1 VVLLF
6 EVEVVFSIQRWILIW
21 VDFGTLLV
29 KVGAVDAEQTN
40 SLRSLIET
48 LSGSSGQNLARR
60 SWLNST
66 TSEPWQRFFRA
77 SLVRTRV
84 LGESKCFG
92 VLTGTLQSIS
102 GWNLARRCCP
112 NLIDEAYQN
121 FYWSGRISNL
131 TYWKLEWE
139 ASGASLVRTWVRDL
153 NRRLCPNLV
162 SRSQQVWCSN
172 LVLRQ
177 IRACLVRTWSGD
189 AVQVFPG
196 DNLPNLAWSEL
207 VCIGVSR
214 IDSSTLNLFGLP
226 WMQSIDIK
234 GNIGIHT
241 WYQYWP
247 WHLNIGNHSNI
258 QRWYPTLHLGAA

>member
-1 VVLLF
+1 MVLLF

-66 TSEPWQRFFRA
+66 TSEPWQRFFRV

-102 GWNLARRCCP
+102 GWNSARRCCP
-112 NLIDEAYQN
+112 NVIDEAYQS
-121 FYWSGRISNL
+121 FYWSGKISNL
-131 TYWKLEWE
+131 T
-139 ASGASLVRTWVRDL
+139 SGVRMRGSLVRIWVRDL

-162 SRSQQVWCSN
+162 SRSQQVWYWS

-177 IRACLVRTWSGD
+177 IRAFLVRTWTGD

-207 VCIGVSR
+207 ACIGVSR
-214 IDSSTLNLFGLP
+214 IDSSSLSSGVRVEGLP
-226 WMQSIDIK
+226 SIKNGMLALDRRCWTSLTSEASQ
-234 GNIGIHT
+234 GFSGHD
-241 WYQYWP
+241 
-247 WHLNIGNHSNI
+247 LNRRLDQGFLLQI
-258 QRWYPTLHLGAA
+258 